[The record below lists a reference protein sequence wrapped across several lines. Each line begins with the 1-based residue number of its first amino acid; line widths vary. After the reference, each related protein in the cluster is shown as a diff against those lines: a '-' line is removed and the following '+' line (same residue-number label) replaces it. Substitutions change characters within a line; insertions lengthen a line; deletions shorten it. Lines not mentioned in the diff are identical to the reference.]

1 MGKILLVDDEP
12 DMLEV
17 WMLFLR
23 PSGHEVKKA
32 YNGEEALTVA
42 QTFLPDLMILD
53 LMMPGVS
60 GEEVL
65 KRAKDIEVMK
75 NVRIVVVSAHT
86 KGEQLAQ
93 DLGADGFLAKP
104 VHLDQ
109 FQATVKKFL
118 G

>member
-17 WMLFLR
+17 WVLFFR
-23 PSGHEVKKA
+23 PTGHEVKKA
-32 YNGEEALTVA
+32 HNGEEALTIA

-75 NVRIVVVSAHT
+75 NIKIYLIVIGVFCCRFIRMIVYSI
-86 KGEQLAQ
+86 
-93 DLGADGFLAKP
+93 
-104 VHLDQ
+104 HL
-109 FQATVKKFL
+109 KK
-118 G
+118 